1 MKKET
6 TTWLRNFLSSF
17 LAAVCG
23 IAITFGINNCVG
35 ATKKAETARLLA
47 EQTVK
52 KMGRTHQQMHEYQAL
67 YDTIDPLLLP
77 ALELPYFTKMCPRA
91 ATTPG

>member
-35 ATKKAETARLLA
+35 ATKKAE
-47 EQTVK
+47 
-52 KMGRTHQQMHEYQAL
+52 MPDY
-67 YDTIDPLLLP
+67 LP
-77 ALELPYFTKMCPRA
+77 SRP
-91 ATTPG
+91 